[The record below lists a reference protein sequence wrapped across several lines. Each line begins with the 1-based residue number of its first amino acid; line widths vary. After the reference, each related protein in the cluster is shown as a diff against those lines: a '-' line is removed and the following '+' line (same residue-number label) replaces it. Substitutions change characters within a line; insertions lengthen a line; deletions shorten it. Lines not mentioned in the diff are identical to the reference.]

1 MHKKSAGRKKVR
13 AIYWIIGGI
22 TFLTLLVAAGVRS
35 APGVLIIPLEEE
47 FGWNRAEVTF
57 PLSVNLA
64 LYGLCGPFAAAL
76 MNRYGIRKVILT
88 ALFLLVAGTGLSPLM
103 TETWQYTVLWGVT
116 VGIGSGLT
124 SSVLGAV
131 VANKWF
137 KEKKGLVVGLFTAS
151 GAAGQLVFLPLFAK
165 LVTTFNWTLVTMV
178 NACTAF
184 IIFLL
189 VAIFMKNDPKDA
201 GVLPYGADES
211 EEQIQSPAENPFKAV
226 LGGLK
231 TGIRSKDFWL
241 LAGSFFVCGLSTNGL
256 IGTHLI
262 PACMEMGIP
271 EVTAAGMLAFM
282 GIFDILGTT
291 ISGWLSDRWDSRK
304 LLLWYYGLR
313 GLSLLFLPYALE
325 SSGIAL
331 GIFVVFY
338 GLDWVATVPPTV
350 KLCND
355 AFGKNSNV
363 VYGWVFA
370 AHQLG
375 AAAAAFGGGL
385 LFTMFG
391 TYTVIFMSAG
401 ILCGAAAGFV
411 TQIQKTNNTPLK
423 NIA

>member
-1 MHKKSAGRKKVR
+1 MKNIEAGPKKVKN
-13 AIYWIIGGI
+13 IYWIIGGI
-22 TFLTLLVAAGVRS
+22 TFLTLLAAAGVRS
-35 APGVLIIPLEEE
+35 APGVLIVPFEEE
-47 FGWNRAEVTF
+47 FGWNRAEATF

-76 MNRYGIRKVILT
+76 MNRFGIRKVMLT
-88 ALFLLVAGTGLSPLM
+88 ALSMLVAGTGLSPLM
-103 TETWQYTVLWGVT
+103 TETWQYTVLWGIT

-137 KEKKGLVVGLFTAS
+137 KEKKGLVIGLFTAS
-151 GAAGQLVFLPLFAK
+151 GAAGQLVFLPLFAN
-165 LVTTFNWTLVTMV
+165 LVTSFSWILVTMV
-178 NACTAF
+178 NAGSAL
-184 IIFLL
+184 IILL
-189 VAIFMKNDPKDA
+189 LAALFMKNDPKDA
-201 GVLPYGADES
+201 GVLPFGAVEEEVES
-211 EEQIQSPAENPFKAV
+211 KTENPFKAV
-226 LGGLK
+226 LEGLR
-231 TGIRSKDFWL
+231 TGFHSKDFWL

-325 SSGIAL
+325 SSGVAL

-401 ILCGAAAGFV
+401 VLCGAAAGFV
-411 TQIQKTNNTPLK
+411 TLIQKTNKTALK